1 MNSFEEKNRFGIYDK
16 TFLFMLET
24 FKSFTEIEN
33 VIIYGSRAI
42 GNYKK
47 GSDID
52 LAIMGEKV
60 DLSLVNKLSVKLNE
74 KIPVPYYFDV
84 LDYNSLSN
92 PELKR
97 HIDQEGKLLYSKT
110 EENPGCRQAGC

>member
-24 FKSFTEIEN
+24 FKSFTEIEH

-52 LAIMGEKV
+52 LAIVGEKV
-60 DLSLVNKLSVKLNE
+60 DLHTVNKLSVKLNE
-74 KIPVPYYFDV
+74 ELPVPYYFDV

-92 PELKR
+92 QELKK
-97 HIDQEGKLLYSKT
+97 HIDQEGKFLYSR
-110 EENPGCRQAGC
+110 NSSSPSQ